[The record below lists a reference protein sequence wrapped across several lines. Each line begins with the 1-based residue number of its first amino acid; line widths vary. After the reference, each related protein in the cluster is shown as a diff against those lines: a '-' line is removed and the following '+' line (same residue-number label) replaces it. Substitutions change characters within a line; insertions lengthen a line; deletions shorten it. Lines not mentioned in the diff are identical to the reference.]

1 MGKKVR
7 ILSSG
12 CAACRQ
18 MEANLTEA
26 LRELGMDETV
36 EHPTEAQWM
45 ASYGI
50 VNTPALVVDGKVV
63 SRGQVLDKEE
73 ILPLLKGKA

>member
-1 MGKKVR
+1 MAKIK

-12 CAACRQ
+12 CAACRT

-26 LRELGMDETV
+26 LRELGMEETV

-45 ASYGI
+45 NSYGI
-50 VNTPALVVDGKVV
+50 VNTPALVVDGKLV
-63 SRGQVLDKEE
+63 SRGDVLEKEE
-73 ILPLLKGKA
+73 IVPLLKEK

>member
-1 MGKKVR
+1 MAKVK

-18 MEANLTEA
+18 MEANLADA
-26 LRELGMDETV
+26 LRELGMEETV

-45 ASYGI
+45 NSYGI
-50 VNTPALVVDGKVV
+50 VNTPALVVDGKLV
-63 SRGQVLDKEE
+63 SKGDVLKKEE
-73 ILPLLKGKA
+73 IVPLLEGK

>member
-1 MGKKVR
+1 MAKIK

-12 CAACRQ
+12 CAACRT

-26 LRELGMDETV
+26 LRELGMEETV

-45 ASYGI
+45 NSYGI
-50 VNTPALVVDGKVV
+50 VNTPALVVDGKLV
-63 SRGQVLDKEE
+63 SRGDVLEKDE
-73 ILPLLKGKA
+73 IVPLLKGK

>member
-1 MGKKVR
+1 MGKNVK

-18 MEANLTEA
+18 MEANLTDA
-26 LRELGMDETV
+26 LRELGMPETV

-45 ASYGI
+45 SHFGI
-50 VNTPALVVDGKVV
+50 VNTPALVVDGKLV
-63 SRGQVLDKEE
+63 SRGEVLNKEE
-73 ILPLLKGKA
+73 ILPLLSGE

>member
-1 MGKKVR
+1 MGKNVK

-18 MEANLTEA
+18 MEANLTDA
-26 LRELGMDETV
+26 LRELGMPETV

-45 ASYGI
+45 SPFGI
-50 VNTPALVVDGKVV
+50 VNTPALVVDGKLV
-63 SRGQVLDKEE
+63 SRGEVLNKEE
-73 ILPLLKGKA
+73 ILPLLSGE

>member
-1 MGKKVR
+1 MGKNVK

-18 MEANLTEA
+18 MEANLSDA
-26 LRELGMDETV
+26 LRELGMDERV

-45 ASYGI
+45 AHYGI
-50 VNTPALVVDGKVV
+50 VNTPALVVDGKIV
-63 SRGQVLDKEE
+63 SRGEVLDKEE
-73 ILPLLKGKA
+73 IVPLLKDS

>member
-1 MGKKVR
+1 MAKIK

-12 CAACRQ
+12 CAACRT

-26 LRELGMDETV
+26 LRELGMEETV

-45 ASYGI
+45 NSYGI
-50 VNTPALVVDGKVV
+50 VNTPALVVDGKLV
-63 SRGQVLDKEE
+63 SRGDVLEKEE
-73 ILPLLKGKA
+73 IVPLLKGK

>member
-1 MGKKVR
+1 
-7 ILSSG
+7 
-12 CAACRQ
+12 
-18 MEANLTEA
+18 
-26 LRELGMDETV
+26 MDETV

-63 SRGQVLDKEE
+63 SRGEVLDKEE
-73 ILPLLKGKA
+73 ILPLLGGPKR